1 MSETAPEPADG
12 LGDGTET
19 VPTVL
24 PVNVATLTQQ
34 QASDYRHELIRVIF
48 ETPGTE
54 LDVNSTQY
62 AVDLAAYEAQLAAV
76 DAYLLTFP
84 EKI

>member
-1 MSETAPEPADG
+1 M
-12 LGDGTET
+12 
-19 VPTVL
+19 
-24 PVNVATLTQQ
+24 PVNITTLTQK
-34 QASDYRHELIRVIF
+34 QASDYRQELYRVIF
-48 ETPGTE
+48 ETPGVE